1 MSRTELGFDAR
12 KAAAH
17 IAKCDPK
24 LARVIEQTGPVRLE
38 IAAAQ
43 STFEALAESIVY
55 QQLSGKAAATI
66 HGRVCALFPRS
77 RIHPERLADATDE
90 QLRGAGL
97 SRAKLLALRDLAQ
110 KTLDGTVPSI
120 RELSSMPDDD
130 VIERLVS
137 VRGVGRWTV
146 EMLLIFRLGRPD
158 VLPVHDYGVRYGF
171 QLAYGKRA
179 LPAPKDLAR
188 HGDLWRPFR
197 TVASWYLWRAVDLER
212 AKKKTTRETP
222 QDAKREGL
230 QAQAAGR
237 KKASGA

>member
-1 MSRTELGFDAR
+1 MSRSEPGFNTK
-12 KAAAH
+12 KAAVH
-17 IAKCDPK
+17 IARRDPK
-24 LARVIEQTGPVRLE
+24 LARVIEQAGPVRLQ

-66 HGRVCALFPRS
+66 HGRVCALFPRNQL
-77 RIHPERLADATDE
+77 HPERLADATDE

-120 RELSSMPDDD
+120 RELSSMSDDD
-130 VIERLVS
+130 VVERLVS

-158 VLPVHDYGVRYGF
+158 VLPIHDYGVRYGF

-188 HGDLWRPFR
+188 HGETWKPFR
-197 TVASWYLWRAVDLER
+197 TVASWYLWRAVDIER
-212 AKKKTTRETP
+212 AKKKKQP
-222 QDAKREGL
+222 P
-230 QAQAAGR
+230 
-237 KKASGA
+237 SGP

>member
-1 MSRTELGFDAR
+1 VSSELGYDAK

-24 LARVIEQTGPVRLE
+24 LARVIEQSGPVRLQ

-120 RELSSMPDDD
+120 RELSSMADDD
-130 VIERLVS
+130 VVERLVS

-188 HGDLWRPFR
+188 HGEMWRPFR

-212 AKKKTTRETP
+212 AKKKTETP
-222 QDAKREGL
+222 QDAKPPQDAKR
-230 QAQAAGR
+230 A
-237 KKASGA
+237 KKKKRSGA